1 MITLLESHMG
11 TVDTCMVDFIS
22 MNLYSILSEDMQ
34 RELQSLEDDSIML
47 LPASLHADVDVLKL
61 SRCPSL
67 SSVVSELRQSRL
79 EVLGLV
85 TDTQAGPGT
94 GLTSLSHWDKIMS
107 GKKTHEVDQ
116 MSHYV
121 SGCVSL
127 HGVTCLVD
135 LGSGKAYLSQLL
147 HSLHHIPVLAIDGR
161 ESNSLGAAER
171 SRNLQTRWAGLR
183 ARAEERARGET
194 PSNRRTRTRGE
205 RESRPATPE
214 ARLVTLTK
222 YVEQGSDI
230 SPLVQQH
237 LQVPA
242 AASLGVVGLH
252 TCGDLAPS
260 SITTF
265 LHTERA
271 RLLCNVGCCYNHLTP
286 LGFPLSNYLKSRQF
300 TVGLCLVF
308 NSFYVSN
315 NCAAPQERS
324 DARSPTTRETGKKC
338 QDAQRFSPVESHT

>member
-135 LGSGKAYLSQLL
+135 LGSGKAYLW
-147 HSLHHIPVLAIDGR
+147 HR
-161 ESNSLGAAER
+161 GAG
-171 SRNLQTRWAGLR
+171 QGPPQR
-183 ARAEERARGET
+183 AQT
-194 PSNRRTRTRGE
+194 PST
-205 RESRPATPE
+205 
-214 ARLVTLTK
+214 
-222 YVEQGSDI
+222 I
-230 SPLVQQH
+230 
-237 LQVPA
+237 VP
-242 AASLGVVGLH
+242 
-252 TCGDLAPS
+252 
-260 SITTF
+260 
-265 LHTERA
+265 
-271 RLLCNVGCCYNHLTP
+271 
-286 LGFPLSNYLKSRQF
+286 
-300 TVGLCLVF
+300 
-308 NSFYVSN
+308 
-315 NCAAPQERS
+315 
-324 DARSPTTRETGKKC
+324 
-338 QDAQRFSPVESHT
+338 